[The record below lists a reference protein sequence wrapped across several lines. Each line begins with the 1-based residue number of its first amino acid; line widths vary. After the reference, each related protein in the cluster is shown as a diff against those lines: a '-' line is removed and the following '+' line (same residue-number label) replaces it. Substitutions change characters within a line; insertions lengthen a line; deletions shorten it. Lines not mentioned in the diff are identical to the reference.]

1 MQKKERVSPTTLTTP
16 SVNADAFKSTAE
28 LPTAQAV
35 KEAVSEL
42 TGKPNPVGRPIK
54 QTAVGRVKFTT
65 SLPPHL
71 LKWFKKY
78 AIDSDQTAADVV
90 EMAMLMFKEEK
101 ERNR

>member
-1 MQKKERVSPTTLTTP
+1 MQKKERVSPTALTTP
-16 SVNADAFKSTAE
+16 SVNFDSFKTAAE
-28 LPTAQAV
+28 LPTPQAV
-35 KEAVSEL
+35 KDAISEI
-42 TGKPNPVGRPIK
+42 TGKPNPVGRPKKEAAI
-54 QTAVGRVKFTT
+54 GRVKFTT
-65 SLPPHL
+65 SLPPYL